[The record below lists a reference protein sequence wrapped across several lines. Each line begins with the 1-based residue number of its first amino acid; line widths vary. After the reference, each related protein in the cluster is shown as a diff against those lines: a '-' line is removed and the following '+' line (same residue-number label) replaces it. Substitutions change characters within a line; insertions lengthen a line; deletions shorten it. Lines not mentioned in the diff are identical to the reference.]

1 MHVADFLRFGLEYTS
16 KNKIFY
22 FNLLLRF
29 LAGYYIGLVYSKP
42 KKPHLYL
49 NRHDTFRDTA
59 SHLLKLSNKKNNTR
73 VLTD

>member
-1 MHVADFLRFGLEYTS
+1 MEGGHFGLEYTS
-16 KNKIFY
+16 KNKDSY

-29 LAGYYIGLVYSKP
+29 LGGYGYHIGLVYSKP